1 MRPIDHFFSQI
12 DRMAKAGKLTAGGE
26 NAAFLAGEFTALV
39 GPVIGAGAA
48 DELLRRTLERAASR
62 GASPAVA
69 GAVAAFFLGKFDDE
83 TMSLEDGDWE
93 DIRET
98 LLEVSSEINMDTLTG
113 LMQELLSRGRLN
125 G

>member
-1 MRPIDHFFSQI
+1 
-12 DRMAKAGKLTAGGE
+12 MAKAGKLTAGGE